1 MLQFG
6 RNVDA
11 FIVGSSLKKDGQ
23 WQNPLEPNQVLE
35 FAKTFDELREPA
47 DRLENMK
54 PTKSES
60 DEDLEVETD

>member
-1 MLQFG
+1 MLDFG

-23 WQNPLEPNQVLE
+23 WQNPIEPNRVLE

-54 PTKSES
+54 SLKSEL
-60 DEDLEVETD
+60 DEDLDEETD